1 MVNEIVSGLL
11 HYYGTKHQ
19 KKKIV
24 LTVYEII
31 NNCEHRKQH
40 LKTLNTFKK
49 YLHKFHAIL
58 SRKKY
63 EIHHFFIIRFCF

>member
-1 MVNEIVSGLL
+1 MKSLAA
-11 HYYGTKHQ
+11 YYIIMAQST
-19 KKKIV
+19 KKKTV